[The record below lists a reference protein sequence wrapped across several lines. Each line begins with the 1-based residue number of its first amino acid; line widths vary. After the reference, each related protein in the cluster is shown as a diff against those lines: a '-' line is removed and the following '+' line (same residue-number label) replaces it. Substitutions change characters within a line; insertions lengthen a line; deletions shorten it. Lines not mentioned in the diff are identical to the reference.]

1 MLFLSGTF
9 RVYLGLVQSLFRV
22 YLKLVCGVVWAG
34 LKFNEATWLQHWG
47 SLGYRFRV
55 FIPGWIMFAG
65 LLAGCPPSL
74 PSLAGLFACL
84 LAGLLDSLLAC
95 LLAPFLPHYL

>member
-1 MLFLSGTF
+1 V
-9 RVYLGLVQSLFRV
+9 VYLNLKSIYVWYRV
-22 YLKLVCGVVWAG
+22 CSGSIG

-84 LAGLLDSLLAC
+84 LAGWLA
-95 LLAPFLPHYL
+95 